1 MHVLAALLLA
11 WATVAAAAQT
21 LTARDADWVVGLLEA
36 LKPDLGRLAY
46 DEEIAD
52 AWFEQDGD
60 HRGLIAKAGFTKATW
75 KAALDATMKG
85 FLASIPEPEIEARLG
100 KLRKRANDDRKLNAD
115 QKRALLD
122 FIEEQAAQLRAWREQ
137 GKSSLA
143 IVRPLAPRLND
154 LVAGQQ
160 DE

>member
-1 MHVLAALLLA
+1 MMAQRSKQAICALAGLLFA

-21 LTARDADWVVGLLEA
+21 LTARDAGSVVGLLEA

-46 DEEIAD
+46 DEEVAD

-85 FLASIPEPEIEARLG
+85 FFASLPEPEIEARFG
-100 KLRKRANDDRKLNAD
+100 KLRKRANDDR
-115 QKRALLD
+115 
-122 FIEEQAAQLRAWREQ
+122 
-137 GKSSLA
+137 S
-143 IVRPLAPRLND
+143 
-154 LVAGQQ
+154 
-160 DE
+160 